1 MAALLKKL
9 KMALTGASVEG
20 TVRDLGEASEQRTLD
35 QILEMVDLVV
45 TITERLLDV
54 VKFYCADAA
63 QAMSEAAG
71 ELDQLESR
79 ADAMKRSILAGLAT
93 AGFFPISRADLFRL
107 VVGLD
112 RVANYATGAADR
124 IVMRRFDLPAD
135 VNHLLEEMA
144 TTDLKAVRK
153 LRDAIFTI
161 RVNIR
166 EAEAL
171 AEEVDRIE
179 GEVDEI
185 YVRIYGILY
194 EMDTDF
200 KTFHQLKAIIERLE
214 EIADRAADCAE
225 TVRLIAVRHLEI
237 Q

>member
-1 MAALLKKL
+1 MAFLKKL
-9 KMALTGASVEG
+9 KDALTGAGVQG
-20 TVRDLGEASEQRTLD
+20 TVRDLGMASEQRTLD

-45 TITERLLDV
+45 TINERLLDV

-63 QAMSEAAG
+63 EAMDKAAG
-71 ELDQLESR
+71 ELDQLESK
-79 ADAMKRSILAGLAT
+79 ADAMKRDILAGLASG
-93 AGFFPISRADLFRL
+93 GFFPISRADLFRL

-112 RVANYATGAADR
+112 RIANFATGAADR
-124 IVMRRFDLPAD
+124 IVMRRFDLPAE

-144 TTDLKAVRK
+144 ETDLRAVRK
-153 LRDAIFTI
+153 LRDAILTM
-161 RVNIR
+161 RPNMK
-166 EAEAL
+166 EAEEM

-179 GEVDEI
+179 GEVDDI
-185 YVRIYGILY
+185 YVKIYGILF

-214 EIADRAADCAE
+214 EVADRAADCAE
-225 TVRLIAVRHLEI
+225 TIRLIAVRHLEI

>member
-1 MAALLKKL
+1 MAFMKKL
-9 KMALTGASVEG
+9 KEALTGASVEG
-20 TVRDLGEASEQRTLD
+20 TVRDLGMASEQRTLD

-63 QAMSEAAG
+63 GAMDRAAG
-71 ELDQLESR
+71 EMDQLESR
-79 ADAMKRSILAGLAT
+79 ADTMKRDILAGLST
-93 AGFFPISRADLFRL
+93 GGFFPISRADLFRL

-112 RVANYATGAADR
+112 RIANFATGAADR
-124 IVMRRFDLPAD
+124 IVMRRFDLPAE

-144 TTDLKAVRK
+144 ETDLRAVRK
-153 LRDAIFTI
+153 LRDAILTM
-161 RVNIR
+161 RPNMK
-166 EAEAL
+166 EAEEM

-179 GEVDEI
+179 GEVDDI
-185 YVRIYGILY
+185 YVKIYSILF

-214 EIADRAADCAE
+214 EVADRAADCAE
-225 TVRLIAVRHLEI
+225 TIRLIAVRHLEI